1 MRRFPMSSLIIMV
14 AVLLMFVFSVVIL
27 LAARRSGRLPRRAGD
42 VALAAGKGWMPAGG
56 ARSAK
61 MPFIL
66 PIRLGLTPASAP
78 P

>member
-1 MRRFPMSSLIIMV
+1 MSSLIIMV

-27 LAARRSGRLPRRAGD
+27 LAARRSGRLPPARGGCR
-42 VALAAGKGWMPAGG
+42 AGG

-78 P
+78 S